1 MKPRLHLCAARSCN
15 RQVPGHLLMC
25 IEHWRMV
32 PAPLARAVNRAWSC
46 TALNPGDV
54 LAARAHQVAVEQAVE
69 AVAKKQ
75 EDKAAAAAAGSG
87 DLFTS

>member
-1 MKPRLHLCAARSCN
+1 MKARLHLCAARSCSH
-15 RQVPGHLLMC
+15 QVPGHLLMC

-46 TALNPGDV
+46 TVLNPDDV
-54 LAARAHQVAVEQAVE
+54 LAARGHQVAVEQAVE

-75 EDKAAAAAAGSG
+75 EQRAAAAAAGTG
-87 DLFTS
+87 DFFNS